1 MNNNKKEPDK
11 LWFPTL
17 LQSSNIIQSN
27 SWFNIIEKCNPKQE
41 KLKNDL
47 IDTNYIRTMKFQ
59 IFPNKNQKKILD
71 LWFLDCLNMY
81 NITNS
86 YIKEEYYKSNKLYS
100 FFTLRKNLLDKAK
113 SIMDKNKI
121 NKHILDYAV
130 KHCYEMWKSALSNLK
145 NKNIK
150 SFNIKDLSEDRI
162 RFNLVLEPN
171 NFSKKVN
178 GFCIKQLGE
187 IKSQRSLINLFNKNS
202 ILQYNKKSNKY
213 YIISPYDYTM
223 KYTIK
228 RDNKCGIDLGVRT
241 FSTLYSKNR
250 TLEIG
255 SNLLNKIDKYHDKM
269 DKIKSD
275 LDTQILDKNKYEKIL
290 YKYGNKMRNRM
301 NDLHKKVSVYLTSN
315 FKEINIGKVS
325 TSKMISNLTGNI
337 KEKTK
342 RRLNTLSMYK
352 FMETLNIMSKKY
364 DCQINLINEYKTSKT
379 CHNCKNEH
387 QNLGSNKI
395 YECVKCKIKI
405 DRDINASINMYEGG
419 IKV

>member
-1 MNNNKKEPDK
+1 
-11 LWFPTL
+11 
-17 LQSSNIIQSN
+17 
-27 SWFNIIEKCNPKQE
+27 
-41 KLKNDL
+41 
-47 IDTNYIRTMKFQ
+47 MKFQ
-59 IFPNKNQKKILD
+59 IFPNKNQIKILD
-71 LWFLDCLNMY
+71 LWFLDCLTMY

-86 YIKEEYYKSNKLYS
+86 YIKEEYSKSNKLDS

-113 SIMDKNKI
+113 IIINKNKI
-121 NKHILDYAV
+121 NKHILDYSI

-150 SFNIKDLSEDRI
+150 SFNIKDLSEDRN

-178 GFCIKQLGE
+178 GFCIKLLGE

-202 ILQYNKKSNKY
+202 ILQYNKKTNKY

-241 FSTLYSKNR
+241 FSTVYSKNR

-255 SNLLNKIDKYHDKM
+255 SNLIDKMDKYHDKM

-290 YKYGNKMRNRM
+290 YKYGNKMRNRI
-301 NDLHKKVSVYLTSN
+301 NDLHKKVSVYLTTN

-395 YECVKCKIKI
+395 YDCIKCQIKI

>member
-59 IFPNKNQKKILD
+59 IFPNKNQIKILD
-71 LWFLDCLNMY
+71 LWFLDCLTMY

-86 YIKEEYYKSNKLYS
+86 YIKEEYSKSNKLDS

-113 SIMDKNKI
+113 IIINKNKI
-121 NKHILDYAV
+121 NKHILDYSI

-150 SFNIKDLSEDRI
+150 SFNIKDLSEDRN

-178 GFCIKQLGE
+178 GFCIKLLGE

-202 ILQYNKKSNKY
+202 ILQYNKKTNKY

-241 FSTLYSKNR
+241 FSTVYSKNR

-255 SNLLNKIDKYHDKM
+255 SNLIDKMDKYHDKM
-269 DKIKSD
+269 DKIKSH
-275 LDTQILDKNKYEKIL
+275 LDTKILNKNKYEKIL
-290 YKYGNKMRNRM
+290 YKYGNKMRNRI
-301 NDLHKKVSVYLTSN
+301 NDLHKKVSVYLTTN

-352 FMETLNIMSKKY
+352 FMETLNIMAKKY
-364 DCQINLINEYKTSKT
+364 NSQINLINEYKTSKT

-395 YECVKCKIKI
+395 YDCIKCQIKI